1 MTVNEKTAWNV
12 LSANA
17 KKATTKTKK
26 KSAQRTKSCQ
36 DKSRLVLNQA
46 YSSSAMLNVYLFR
59 IYLFL
64 AFLLDHFLRVGVFV
78 ISLSVTAIGCN
89 PV

>member
-26 KSAQRTKSCQ
+26 KVHKEQNRVKTSLDLFST
-36 DKSRLVLNQA
+36 RLIQVRL
-46 YSSSAMLNVYLFR
+46 
-59 IYLFL
+59 
-64 AFLLDHFLRVGVFV
+64 
-78 ISLSVTAIGCN
+78 C
-89 PV
+89 